1 MPSFPGSIT
10 SKPLANFK
18 LNNYFKHWYMN
29 KILTALI
36 ITSTLL
42 FVSCG
47 SSSVKTDGSLAGKKQ
62 QLTALKD
69 QQEKLSKQI
78 SDLEADIAKTDT
90 AAGSKEKAK
99 LVAVTAM
106 APTSFTHYIDLQGD
120 VEAENISYLSP
131 RGQGGVVRQV
141 LVRQGDHVTKGQLL
155 LKLDDVL
162 QRQQLNNAQTQLS
175 FAKDLYQRRKNLWD
189 QKIGTEVDLIN
200 AKNQVDMAEIAVK
213 TAQEQ
218 LDFTNVY
225 ADINGTVNTLAIK
238 VGEAFAPGSQSLQI
252 VNTDNLK
259 VVVQVPEIYQARVKV
274 GTPVKIALPGL
285 NNKEITGV
293 VRVSSKVINTGNRA
307 FQVEIHISG
316 SDIRANQVAVV
327 RLQDYAAKDVL
338 SIPVNTL
345 QTDEKGKYVMV
356 AAKEGDKLIAR
367 KKTITIG
374 QTYADKVEVTGG
386 LQQGDQ
392 LVTDGFQGL
401 YEGQLIT
408 LQ

>member
-1 MPSFPGSIT
+1 MYKLLTVVFASSLL
-10 SKPLANFK
+10 LA
-18 LNNYFKHWYMN
+18 
-29 KILTALI
+29 A
-36 ITSTLL
+36 
-42 FVSCG
+42 CG
-47 SSSVKTDGSLAGKKQ
+47 SGSVQKDDALAGKKQ
-62 QLTALKD
+62 QLAALKD

-78 SDLEADIAKTDT
+78 TALEAEIGKSDSTG
-90 AAGSKEKAK
+90 GSKEKAK
-99 LVAVTAM
+99 LVALTAL

-120 VEAENISYLSP
+120 VEAENTSYLSP

-141 LVRQGDHVTKGQLL
+141 LVKQGDHVAKGQLL
-155 LKLDDVL
+155 LKLDDAV
-162 QRQQLNNAQTQLS
+162 QRQQMTTAQTQLTY
-175 FAKDLYQRRKNLWD
+175 AKDLYQRRKNLWD
-189 QKIGTEVDLIN
+189 EKIGAEVDLIN
-200 AKNQVDMAEIAVK
+200 AKNQVDAAENQVK
-213 TAQEQ
+213 AAQDQ

-225 ADINGTVNTLAIK
+225 SDISGSINTLTIK
-238 VGEAFAPGSQSLQI
+238 VGEAFTPGGQSLQI

-259 VVVQVPEIYQARVKV
+259 VVVQVPEIYQERVKV
-274 GTPVKIALPGL
+274 GTPVKITLPGL

-307 FQVEIHISG
+307 FQVEIHING

-327 RLQDYAAKDVL
+327 KLQDYTAKNVL

-345 QTDEKGKYVMV
+345 QTDEKGKYVML

-374 QTYADKVEVTGG
+374 QTYSDKIEVTGG

-408 LQ
+408 IQ